1 MRMRESAVALVL
13 LIIVDALDGSNPNA
27 ADSRQGE
34 SREVEELV
42 FPSTIGIVD
51 RSALDR
57 RWKRSAKALE
67 QRCRCHDRDEYR
79 ELFELVHAVAP
90 EHAVIA
96 LDREGTADH
105 TGPEYHRLKCV
116 IETAATE
123 ISTEVVHVQTLE
135 LYRQQRGEVGKID
148 LLVLPV
154 DRHSSELIGSEAQK
168 WLVAGFS
175 NESFVWDVWR
185 GSAIVL
191 VGTNMQDGQDK
202 SGGVA
207 AGIEFA
213 MRVSGTVIDP
223 AESFDGWYV
232 GCPDSPGCMGG
243 GDATRWAGG
252 SNNGVGE
259 EEWRLIHTPTVGGVT
274 TLLQL
279 PHPAFA
285 QPSHSGNALS
295 SICWGCRRALQVRKS
310 PTSYPWTGI
319 VGGAQSRSPFNP
331 GFTFSGMGFPA
342 WIGWKWDVRTV
353 FINLDGAHGASRRSK
368 LEAQV
373 ASLRPMAPIQRFSAL
388 DGISAPQCRALATPD
403 GETQND
409 YLDPS
414 PRTICCLV
422 SFPGCESSCPNFGRL
437 R

>member
-123 ISTEVVHVQTLE
+123 IRTEVVHVQTLE

-213 MRVSGTVIDP
+213 MRVSGTVFDP

-232 GCPDSPGCMGG
+232 GCPDSPGCIGG

-285 QPSHSGNALS
+285 QPSHTEPSAPPAPARTLLFSPVPTESLRNAAPVCLS
-295 SICWGCRRALQVRKS
+295 ARPPTHPPARRSPSQPTPAFTVAPS
-310 PTSYPWTGI
+310 PTIISN
-319 VGGAQSRSPFNP
+319 RSQRYLALRGP
-331 GFTFSGMGFPA
+331 
-342 WIGWKWDVRTV
+342 
-353 FINLDGAHGASRRSK
+353 AHGSWLLWWRVLRSN
-368 LEAQV
+368 
-373 ASLRPMAPIQRFSAL
+373 P
-388 DGISAPQCRALATPD
+388 
-403 GETQND
+403 
-409 YLDPS
+409 
-414 PRTICCLV
+414 
-422 SFPGCESSCPNFGRL
+422 
-437 R
+437 

>member
-168 WLVAGFS
+168 WLVAGGFQMS
-175 NESFVWDVWR
+175 PLYGTCGEAPQSCLWGQTCKMAKTNPEVWQLGLSSR
-185 GSAIVL
+185 CGSQEL
-191 VGTNMQDGQDK
+191 CSTLRNPSMVGT
-202 SGGVA
+202 
-207 AGIEFA
+207 
-213 MRVSGTVIDP
+213 
-223 AESFDGWYV
+223 
-232 GCPDSPGCMGG
+232 
-243 GDATRWAGG
+243 
-252 SNNGVGE
+252 
-259 EEWRLIHTPTVGGVT
+259 
-274 TLLQL
+274 
-279 PHPAFA
+279 
-285 QPSHSGNALS
+285 
-295 SICWGCRRALQVRKS
+295 
-310 PTSYPWTGI
+310 
-319 VGGAQSRSPFNP
+319 
-331 GFTFSGMGFPA
+331 
-342 WIGWKWDVRTV
+342 
-353 FINLDGAHGASRRSK
+353 
-368 LEAQV
+368 
-373 ASLRPMAPIQRFSAL
+373 
-388 DGISAPQCRALATPD
+388 
-403 GETQND
+403 
-409 YLDPS
+409 
-414 PRTICCLV
+414 
-422 SFPGCESSCPNFGRL
+422 
-437 R
+437 